1 MLFHTLGGL
10 ALLTMLVILHR
21 DGIANILPGW
31 KTYVWSGLQAS
42 AGAVLAIVTYLQGF
56 NFQSLGLSV
65 EHAALMG
72 LLLGVVGILLSYVTK
87 RAP

>member
-1 MLFHTLGGL
+1 
-10 ALLTMLVILHR
+10 
-21 DGIANILPGW
+21 
-31 KTYVWSGLQAS
+31 VWSGLQAS
-42 AGAVLAIVTYLQGF
+42 AGAVLVIVTYLQGF

-72 LLLGVVGILLSYVTK
+72 LALGVVGILLCYVTK